1 MSCPAV
7 RAGRFGARVSALSSL
22 GARSVPPADSSRPVH
37 SFCGSCQQVRHLSSP
52 FHQFSLTRP
61 RTSSSSLSASSA
73 KRSSRK
79 RAGGPAAPRKSSASS
94 SCTTS
99 QSATGAS
106 SRRRPS
112 SSASTAARGARRA
125 RSQAQWCVRPCLAPS
140 CGGSSLRTKTDA
152 GDGCSGVL
160 QRANPRGAMCK
171 PCQRVAADPKDTMRR
186 EVRLTLLPFSH
197 SSSYTDVAVRLASSR
212 RSALLSFAAAFLTNE
227 PEP

>member
-160 QRANPRGAMCK
+160 QRANRAGRCASRVSGSRRTRRTRCGAKCVLR
-171 PCQRVAADPKDTMRR
+171 CFLSLTRARTLTWQYVSRR
-186 EVRLTLLPFSH
+186 LAGVRSSLSLLPS
-197 SSSYTDVAVRLASSR
+197 
-212 RSALLSFAAAFLTNE
+212 
-227 PEP
+227 